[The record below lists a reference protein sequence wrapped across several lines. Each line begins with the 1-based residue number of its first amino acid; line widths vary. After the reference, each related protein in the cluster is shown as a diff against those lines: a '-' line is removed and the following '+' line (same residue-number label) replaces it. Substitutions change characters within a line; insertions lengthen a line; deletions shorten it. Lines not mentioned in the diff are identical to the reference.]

1 MSIINTEILAIDNKA
16 RNTLITVNDKEIN
29 TPTFMPVATK
39 GVIKSTPH
47 TYLNKTQ
54 VLLSNTYHLYL
65 KPGIEVIQ
73 KIGGLHKFINWD
85 GVILTDSGG
94 FQGWSLPTKI
104 IDDGINFKNI
114 YDGSNFLMTPKLSI
128 ESQNILGSDIAMIFD
143 CLININDPKEK
154 QIEAINL
161 TRKWGHETIKNHKN
175 NKQALF
181 GIIQGGLHKDLR
193 ELSAKYMIDQEYDGY
208 AIGGLAIGESREDR
222 KEIVSYTIDILPENK
237 PRYVMGLG
245 DTHGLIDL
253 IEEGVD
259 LFDCVWPSRLAR
271 HGKLIDGN
279 EYINIKNS
287 RYKDDIDPINKDCPC
302 FTCKNYSKA
311 FLRHLIQNEPT
322 SSWLYLTV
330 HNLIQTEIILDE
342 ARESILK
349 SNFKSFKE
357 KYKNE

>member
-1 MSIINTEILAIDNKA
+1 
-16 RNTLITVNDKEIN
+16 
-29 TPTFMPVATK
+29 
-39 GVIKSTPH
+39 
-47 TYLNKTQ
+47 
-54 VLLSNTYHLYL
+54 
-65 KPGIEVIQ
+65 
-73 KIGGLHKFINWD
+73 
-85 GVILTDSGG
+85 
-94 FQGWSLPTKI
+94 
-104 IDDGINFKNI
+104 
-114 YDGSNFLMTPKLSI
+114 MTPKLSI
-128 ESQNILGSDIAMIFD
+128 ETQNILGSDIAMIFD

-161 TRKWGHETIKNHKN
+161 TRKWGDETIKNHKN

-208 AIGGLAIGESREDR
+208 AIGGLAIGESREER

-287 RYKDDIDPINKDCPC
+287 RYKNDIDPINKDCPC
-302 FTCKNYSKA
+302 YTCTNYSKA
-311 FLRHLIQNEPT
+311 FLRHLILNEPT

-342 ARESILK
+342 ARESILQ

-357 KYKNE
+357 NVKMNEFITLLPLISVFIIFTILYIPQRRRNKKHKQFISELNIGDNVVTDSGIYGRITSIKDNNYSSSKKVKLKLVNNIQPLS